1 MKIYGSMDGNAFS
14 GGVDKCRL
22 CTIAR
27 QFFVWQ
33 GSEIAVVAEL
43 RQDFEDVGRRKNGHC
58 SVLAEFFNTP

>member
-1 MKIYGSMDGNAFS
+1 MDGNAFS

-43 RQDFEDVGRRKNGHC
+43 RQDFANAVRRKNGRY
-58 SVLAEFFNTP
+58 SVLTEFINTP